1 MHITNAVAASALA
14 LAIGASVMLAAPAQI
29 QQPGQTTQQ
38 PGQMTEAHVWINNH
52 GRGQA
57 IPVEL
62 SDEKLDHALR
72 VQIVNGELQYAS
84 TRPLPVRPVRP
95 VWEYQTITFAPATAD
110 MAPRL
115 NALGA
120 DGWET
125 TGIMLAN
132 AQGTTLLLK
141 RQRQP

>member
-1 MHITNAVAASALA
+1 MHITTAVAASALA

-38 PGQMTEAHVWINNH
+38 PGQMTEAHVWVDNH

-57 IPVEL
+57 VPVQL
-62 SDEKLDHALR
+62 TDEKLDHALR
-72 VQIVNGELQYAS
+72 VQIVNGEPQYAL
-84 TRPLPVRPVRP
+84 TNPLPVRPVRP
-95 VWEYQTITFAPATAD
+95 LWEYQTMTFAPGTD

-115 NALGA
+115 NPLGA
-120 DGWET
+120 AGWET
-125 TGIMLAN
+125 TGIMSSN

-141 RQRQP
+141 RPRQP

>member
-1 MHITNAVAASALA
+1 MHITNAVAVSALT

-38 PGQMTEAHVWINNH
+38 PGQMTEAHVWIDNH

-57 IPVEL
+57 VPVEL
-62 SDEKLDHALR
+62 SDEKLDHPLR
-72 VQIVNGELQYAS
+72 VQIVNGEL
-84 TRPLPVRPVRP
+84 TNPLPVRSVRP
-95 VWEYQTITFAPATAD
+95 VWEYQTITFAPGAAD

-115 NALGA
+115 NPLGA
-120 DGWET
+120 AGWET
-125 TGIMLAN
+125 TGIMSAN

-141 RQRQP
+141 RRRQ

>member
-14 LAIGASVMLAAPAQI
+14 LAIGAAVMLAAPAQI

-38 PGQMTEAHVWINNH
+38 PGQMTEAHVWIDNH

-57 IPVEL
+57 VPVEL
-62 SDEKLDHALR
+62 SDEKLDHPLR
-72 VQIVNGELQYAS
+72 VQIVNGELQYAL
-84 TRPLPVRPVRP
+84 TNPLPVRSVRP
-95 VWEYQTITFAPATAD
+95 VWEYQTITFAPGAAD

-115 NALGA
+115 NPLGA
-120 DGWET
+120 AGWET

-141 RQRQP
+141 RPRQP

>member
-14 LAIGASVMLAAPAQI
+14 LAIGAAVMLAAPAQL

-38 PGQMTEAHVWINNH
+38 PGQMTEAHVWIDNH

-57 IPVEL
+57 VPVEL

-72 VQIVNGELQYAS
+72 VQIVNGEL
-84 TRPLPVRPVRP
+84 TNPLPVRSVRP
-95 VWEYQTITFAPATAD
+95 VWEYQTITFAPGAAD

-115 NALGA
+115 NPLGA
-120 DGWET
+120 AGWET
-125 TGIMLAN
+125 TGIMVAN

-141 RQRQP
+141 RPRQP

>member
-38 PGQMTEAHVWINNH
+38 PGQMTEAHVWIDNH

-57 IPVEL
+57 VPVEL
-62 SDEKLDHALR
+62 SDEKLDHPLR
-72 VQIVNGELQYAS
+72 VQIVNGELQYAL
-84 TRPLPVRPVRP
+84 TNPLPVRALRP
-95 VWEYQTITFAPATAD
+95 VWEYQTITFAPGAAD
-110 MAPRL
+110 MGPRL
-115 NALGA
+115 NPLGA
-120 DGWET
+120 AGWET
-125 TGIMLAN
+125 TGIMVAN

-141 RQRQP
+141 RPRQP

>member
-14 LAIGASVMLAAPAQI
+14 LAIGAAVMLAAPAQI

-38 PGQMTEAHVWINNH
+38 PGQMTEAHVWIDNH

-57 IPVEL
+57 VPVEL

-72 VQIVNGELQYAS
+72 VQIVNGEL
-84 TRPLPVRPVRP
+84 TNPLPVRSVRP
-95 VWEYQTITFAPATAD
+95 VWEYQTITFAPGAAD

-115 NALGA
+115 NPLGA
-120 DGWET
+120 AGWET

-141 RQRQP
+141 RPRQP

>member
-14 LAIGASVMLAAPAQI
+14 LAIGAAVMLAAPAQL

-38 PGQMTEAHVWINNH
+38 PGQMTEAHVWIDNH

-57 IPVEL
+57 VPVEL

-72 VQIVNGELQYAS
+72 VQIVNGEL
-84 TRPLPVRPVRP
+84 TNPLPVRSVRP
-95 VWEYQTITFAPATAD
+95 VWEYQTITFAPGAAD

-115 NALGA
+115 NPLGA
-120 DGWET
+120 AGWET

-141 RQRQP
+141 RPRQP

>member
-14 LAIGASVMLAAPAQI
+14 LAIGAAVMLAAPAQL

-38 PGQMTEAHVWINNH
+38 PGQMTEAHVWIDNH

-57 IPVEL
+57 VPVEL

-72 VQIVNGELQYAS
+72 VQIVNGEL
-84 TRPLPVRPVRP
+84 TNPLPVRSVRP
-95 VWEYQTITFAPATAD
+95 VWEYQTITFAPGAAD

-115 NALGA
+115 NPLGA
-120 DGWET
+120 AGWET

-141 RQRQP
+141 LPRQP

>member
-14 LAIGASVMLAAPAQI
+14 LAIGAAVMLAAPAQI

-38 PGQMTEAHVWINNH
+38 PGQMTEAHVWIDNH

-57 IPVEL
+57 VPVEL
-62 SDEKLDHALR
+62 SDEKLDHALL
-72 VQIVNGELQYAS
+72 VQIVNGEL
-84 TRPLPVRPVRP
+84 TNPLPVRSVRP
-95 VWEYQTITFAPATAD
+95 VWEYQTITFAPGAAD

-115 NALGA
+115 NPLGA
-120 DGWET
+120 AGWET

-141 RQRQP
+141 RPRQP

>member
-1 MHITNAVAASALA
+1 MHITNTVAASALA

-38 PGQMTEAHVWINNH
+38 PGQMTEAHVWIDNH

-57 IPVEL
+57 VPVEL
-62 SDEKLDHALR
+62 TDEKLDRPLR
-72 VQIVNGELQYAS
+72 VQIVNGELQYAL
-84 TRPLPVRPVRP
+84 TNPLPIRPVRP
-95 VWEYQTITFAPATAD
+95 VWEYQTITFAPGAD

-115 NALGA
+115 NPFGA

-141 RQRQP
+141 RPRQP

>member
-1 MHITNAVAASALA
+1 MHITTAVAASALA
-14 LAIGASVMLAAPAQI
+14 LAIGASVMLAAPRQI

-38 PGQMTEAHVWINNH
+38 PGQMTQARVWIEN
-52 GRGQA
+52 RSA
-57 IPVEL
+57 SEAVPVDL
-62 SDEKLDHALR
+62 RDVNLDHPLR
-72 VQIVNGELQYAS
+72 VQIVNGELQYAL
-84 TRPLPVRPVRP
+84 THPLPVRPVRP
-95 VWEYQTITFAPATAD
+95 VWEYQTITFAPGAD

-115 NALGA
+115 NPLGA

-141 RQRQP
+141 RTRQP